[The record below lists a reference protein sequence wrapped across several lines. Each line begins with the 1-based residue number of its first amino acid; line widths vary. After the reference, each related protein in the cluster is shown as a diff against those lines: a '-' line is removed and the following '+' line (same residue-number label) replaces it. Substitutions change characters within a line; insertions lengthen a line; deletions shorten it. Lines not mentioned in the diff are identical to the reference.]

1 MSEDIEELVNNLN
14 SSLTYAIKTTLG
26 PYVQKLNMNNEKY
39 KVVTN
44 ILKSLPEYKE
54 MEKDILQFNSE
65 KQNLLDQFNNEKQ
78 NLLHQFNSEKQNLL
92 DQFHNEKQTLLQ
104 RLHEVITHNLSLQ
117 KEIDTK
123 NASNEKINVG
133 LNVIEKESPAD
144 EVVDVVDKVK
154 DIYSQA
160 NIKVINNI
168 VAPVPALRVVPTAP
182 VPVPAPAISRDAE
195 IEELISVLEK
205 HLEKEEDAS
214 EVDEDASEVE
224 EDASEV
230 DEDEEAS
237 EVEEAEQKKVV
248 IVTSAAAVVVD
259 EDEEASEVEEAE
271 QKKVV
276 IVTSAADEEEASAA
290 DEEEASEAEDEVV
303 EDEDEEEEEL
313 FAINIVGFKNEFYT
327 SDKLNGDIYEVNSDD
342 SVGKMLGKF
351 KNGTPVWNK

>member
-54 MEKDILQFNSE
+54 MEKDIL
-65 KQNLLDQFNNEKQ
+65 QFNNEKQ

-144 EVVDVVDKVK
+144 EGVDVVDKVK

-182 VPVPAPAISRDAE
+182 VPAPAPAISRDAE

-214 EVDEDASEVE
+214 EVEEDASEVE

-230 DEDEEAS
+230 DEEAS
-237 EVEEAEQKKVV
+237 EVDEAEQKKVV
-248 IVTSAAAVVVD
+248 IVTSAVVVD

-303 EDEDEEEEEL
+303 EEDEVVADEEEEEEL

>member
-54 MEKDILQFNSE
+54 MEKDIL
-65 KQNLLDQFNNEKQ
+65 QFNNEKQ

-168 VAPVPALRVVPTAP
+168 VAPVPALRVVTLPVVTTAT
-182 VPVPAPAISRDAE
+182 ATAISRDAE

-214 EVDEDASEVE
+214 EVEEDASEVEEDASEVE

-230 DEDEEAS
+230 DEEAS
-237 EVEEAEQKKVV
+237 EVDEAEQKKVV
-248 IVTSAAAVVVD
+248 IVTSAAAAVVVD
-259 EDEEASEVEEAE
+259 EDEEASEVEESDAE

-276 IVTSAADEEEASAA
+276 IVTSAADEEEV
-290 DEEEASEAEDEVV
+290 DEAEDEVV
-303 EDEDEEEEEL
+303 EEDEVVADEEEEEEL

>member
-65 KQNLLDQFNNEKQ
+65 KHNLLDQFNNEKQ

-168 VAPVPALRVVPTAP
+168 VAPVPALRVVPLPVVTTAP
-182 VPVPAPAISRDAE
+182 VPATAISRDAE

-214 EVDEDASEVE
+214 EVE

-230 DEDEEAS
+230 DEDASEVDEDAS
-237 EVEEAEQKKVV
+237 EVEE
-248 IVTSAAAVVVD
+248 SD
-259 EDEEASEVEEAE
+259 AE

-276 IVTSAADEEEASAA
+276 IVTSAADEEEV
-290 DEEEASEAEDEVV
+290 DEAEDEVV
-303 EDEDEEEEEL
+303 EEDEVVADEEEEEEL

>member
-54 MEKDILQFNSE
+54 MEKDIL
-65 KQNLLDQFNNEKQ
+65 QFNNEKQ

-168 VAPVPALRVVPTAP
+168 VAPVPALRVVTLPVVTTAT
-182 VPVPAPAISRDAE
+182 ATAISRDAE

-214 EVDEDASEVE
+214 EVE

-230 DEDEEAS
+230 DEEAS
-237 EVEEAEQKKVV
+237 EVDEAEQKKVV
-248 IVTSAAAVVVD
+248 IVTSAAAAVVVD
-259 EDEEASEVEEAE
+259 EDEEASEVEESDAE

-276 IVTSAADEEEASAA
+276 IVTSAADEEEV
-290 DEEEASEAEDEVV
+290 DEAEDEVV
-303 EDEDEEEEEL
+303 EEDEVVADEEEEEEL